1 MKLKPPTM
9 SMRSFNPATAISSSF
24 SMPSTHSVKFI
35 IITGNAGSG
44 KSVSLA
50 ALEDAG
56 FYCVDNM
63 PVALL
68 PKFLE
73 LTIKR
78 EFTAKGYA
86 FVMDLRERDFLLSY
100 QQVIDAL
107 HHQGYQ
113 FTILFLTAD
122 TETLVQRYSQTRR
135 HHPLSDGNNLVTSI
149 EAEKNRLRQLE
160 KAADR
165 VIDTSKYTV
174 HDLKAVIQS
183 IAKDLNARIPMRIH
197 IISFGFMHGIPH
209 DADHIMDIRF
219 LKNPYFEPQLKNL
232 DGTIDTV
239 QAFVLKQTQ
248 TKKFLAQY
256 LDLLDYLIPLY
267 EKEGKAYFTI
277 GLGCTG
283 GHHRSVVIAQA
294 VYQHIDRPDRNVLI
308 THRDINRK

>member
-1 MKLKPPTM
+1 
-9 SMRSFNPATAISSSF
+9 
-24 SMPSTHSVKFI
+24 MPSIQSAKFI

-44 KSVSLA
+44 KSVALA

-68 PKFLE
+68 PKFVE
-73 LTIKR
+73 LAIDR

-86 FVMDLRERDFLLSY
+86 FIMDLREKDFLLSH
-100 QQVIDAL
+100 QQIIDAL
-107 HHQGYQ
+107 HTRGFQ
-113 FTILFLTAD
+113 FIILFLTAA
-122 TETLVQRYSQTRR
+122 TGTLVQRYSQTRR
-135 HHPLSDGNNLVTSI
+135 HHPLSGGNNLVTSI
-149 EAEKNRLRQLE
+149 DTEKKRLRHLE
-160 KAADR
+160 ETAHR
-165 VIDTSKYTV
+165 VIDTTKYTV

-183 IAKDLNARIPMRIH
+183 IANDLDAKIPMRIH
-197 IISFGFMHGIPH
+197 VISFGFMHGIPH

-219 LKNPYFEPQLKNL
+219 LKNPYFDPQLKDL
-232 DGTIDTV
+232 DGTAEAV
-239 QAFVLKQTQ
+239 QAFVLNRTQ
-248 TKKFLAQY
+248 TKNFLTQY

-294 VYQHIDRPDRNVLI
+294 VFKHINQPNRHVLI

>member
-1 MKLKPPTM
+1 M
-9 SMRSFNPATAISSSF
+9 AISDSVSMSSI
-24 SMPSTHSVKFI
+24 HSAKFI

-44 KSVSLA
+44 KSVALA

-68 PKFLE
+68 PKFVE
-73 LTIKR
+73 LAISSD
-78 EFTAKGYA
+78 FMAKGYA
-86 FVMDLRERDFLLSY
+86 FVMDLRERDFLRSH
-100 QQVIDAL
+100 QQIIETL

-135 HHPLSDGNNLVTSI
+135 HHPMSDGNNLVVSI
-149 EAEKNRLRQLE
+149 DAEKKRLHHLE
-160 KAADR
+160 KTAHR
-165 VIDTSKYTV
+165 VIDTTKYTV
-174 HDLKAVIQS
+174 HDLKAVIRS
-183 IAKDLNARIPMRIH
+183 IAKDLDARIPMRIH
-197 IISFGFMHGIPH
+197 IMSFGFMHGIPH

-232 DGTIDTV
+232 NGTVEAV
-239 QAFVLKQTQ
+239 QAFVLSRSQ
-248 TKKFLAQY
+248 TKKFLKQY

-267 EKEGKAYFTI
+267 EKEGKAYLTI

-294 VYQHIDRPDRNVLI
+294 VFKHINRPDRHVLI